1 MAFLARM
8 ASPRM
13 LTAAVVGGA
22 ALAGLYYYNGRLE
35 AGASPGELAPC
46 CKTGSLHTLCNLYQ

>member
-1 MAFLARM
+1 MSFLARM

-13 LTAAVVGGA
+13 LTAAMVGGA
-22 ALAGLYYYNGRLE
+22 ALAGLYYYSGRLE

-46 CKTGSLHTLCNLYQ
+46 FMMGFLPYSLQ

>member
-8 ASPRM
+8 ASPRV
-13 LTAAVVGGA
+13 LTAAMVGGA
-22 ALAGLYYYNGRLE
+22 ALAGLYYYSGRLE

-46 CKTGSLHTLCNLYQ
+46 FMIDFLPYTLQ

>member
-1 MAFLARM
+1 MQMAFLARM
-8 ASPRM
+8 ASPRI

-22 ALAGLYYYNGRLE
+22 ALAGFYYYNGRLE

-46 CKTGSLHTLCNLYQ
+46 STTGSLPYTL